1 MLLVTFRSAGNLYG
15 VDARRVIEIVP
26 RVAPRPIP
34 HAQAHCV
41 GVLSYRG
48 RVIPVLDFSVLTGG
62 PPARAALS
70 TRAIV
75 VDGGDHRLVAMIA
88 EDVSRVR
95 KVDGDPQANSILS
108 PAAAPYL
115 GNVVRMDEEL
125 VQLVIPDQLLGI
137 GPDAAL
143 VGSSGG
149 FG

>member
-15 VDARRVIEIVP
+15 VDARRVVEIVP
-26 RVAPRPIP
+26 RVALRPIP
-34 HAQAHCV
+34 HAPAHCV

-62 PPARAALS
+62 PPACRVKHS
-70 TRAIV
+70 RTRCRRRRPTPPCL
-75 VDGGDHRLVAMIA
+75 DRRR
-88 EDVSRVR
+88 VSRVR
-95 KVDGDPQANSILS
+95 KVDYDPKANPILS
-108 PAAAPYL
+108 PMAALHYL
-115 GNVVRMDEEL
+115 GDVVRMDEEL
-125 VQLVIPDQLLGI
+125 VQLVVPEQLRGT